1 MSPMVNSSNF
11 KNNVNKPGKRK
22 VHPVV
27 PLLFVMI
34 LASLLILISSFVADV
49 NSGIITA
56 LPAGQKEMQSI
67 YDEQNST
74 QEQK

>member
-34 LASLLILISSFVADV
+34 LASLLILISSFVASFFRKTTIDIL
-49 NSGIITA
+49 NFLRFLGIIS
-56 LPAGQKEMQSI
+56 LL
-67 YDEQNST
+67 
-74 QEQK
+74 

>member
-11 KNNVNKPGKRK
+11 KNDVNKPGKRK

-49 NSGIITA
+49 NSA
-56 LPAGQKEMQSI
+56 MYQQQKEMQSI

-74 QEQK
+74 QEKK

>member
-22 VHPVV
+22 VYPVM

-49 NSGIITA
+49 NSA
-56 LPAGQKEMQSI
+56 MYQQQKEMKSI
-67 YDEQNST
+67 YYEQNST

>member
-11 KNNVNKPGKRK
+11 KNDVNKPGKRK

-34 LASLLILISSFVADV
+34 LAFVRAD
-49 NSGIITA
+49 
-56 LPAGQKEMQSI
+56 LPSQG
-67 YDEQNST
+67 
-74 QEQK
+74 

>member
-11 KNNVNKPGKRK
+11 KNNVNKPGKRN

-49 NSGIITA
+49 NSA
-56 LPAGQKEMQSI
+56 MYQQQKEMQSI